1 MASEEMRAAA
11 KAIREAAV
19 LSGTKVDV
27 AALRQTGAEMALPLG
42 EGISRRDFDRN
53 GISGTHIEAPGARN
67 DRAVL
72 YFHGGGYV
80 LGSLDTHAEL
90 MGRISSACRAPVL
103 GIDYRL
109 APEHVYPAA
118 LEDAVASYEL
128 LLANGIQPER
138 IVIAGDSAGG
148 GLSLA
153 CMLALRASGTAL
165 PAGAVLFSPW
175 TDLTGSGDS
184 QRSRADVEP
193 MISPALLEPMATLY
207 RGDVNAADPGI
218 SPLFADLA
226 GLPPLLIQVGDHEI
240 LLDDS
245 TRLASAAALAG
256 VEATLEI
263 YDEGFHVFQNIPDI
277 PEAAEA
283 LTSVGRFFDEVTS

>member
-11 KAIREAAV
+11 KMIREAAV
-19 LSGTKVDV
+19 FSGAEVDV
-27 AALRQTGAEMALPLG
+27 GALRQTGAETALPLG
-42 EGISRRDFDRN
+42 EGISRSDFDRG
-53 GISGTHIEAPGARN
+53 GIGVAHIEALGARD
-67 DRAVL
+67 DRGVL

-90 MGRISSACRAPVL
+90 MGRISAACRAPVL

-109 APEHVYPAA
+109 APEHAYPAA
-118 LEDAVASYEL
+118 VEDAVASYEL
-128 LLANGIQPER
+128 LLANGIPPER

-148 GLSLA
+148 GLTLA
-153 CMLALRASGTAL
+153 CMLALRSKGIAQ

-175 TDLTGSGDS
+175 TDLTASGES
-184 QRSRADVEP
+184 HRSRADVEP
-193 MISPALLEPMATLY
+193 MISPALLEPMAALY
-207 RGDVNAADPGI
+207 RGDVDAADPGV

-226 GLPPLLIQVGDHEI
+226 GLPPLLVQVGDHEI

-245 TRLASAAALAG
+245 TRLATAATAAG
-256 VEATLEI
+256 VTVSLEV
-263 YDEGFHVFQNIPDI
+263 YEEGFHVFQNMPDI

-283 LTSVGRFFDEVTS
+283 LKSVARFFDEVTG